1 MATEASTHGQAA
13 DAGRPTTG
21 TATSDTSAAPS
32 EIATVVA
39 SGSSPRLMLAFQP
52 AWQAAANSTT
62 AKTRESM
69 LRRAGESRRKIGP
82 WRTGCLTCSPVHR
95 PLLIIYCCDSPSKQ
109 IRLRG
114 RARAISDPSHSK
126 KATRSHYWEQGGR
139 HESQRRNPACNLL
152 VDDRRSGR
160 ARRQELVA
168 GRRQGDR
175 NKRGKFYPIWRHR
188 LDGRSRSKLRHA
200 GGELGLAAHRFQ
212 ELHRDHRLRE
222 QVLEGGACARAG

>member
-52 AWQAAANSTT
+52 AWHAAANSTV

-69 LRRAGESRRKIGP
+69 GVRENHGRRSVDRLPHLLAGSQAAADHLLLRPPEQA
-82 WRTGCLTCSPVHR
+82 
-95 PLLIIYCCDSPSKQ
+95 D
-109 IRLRG
+109 RLRE
-114 RARAISDPSHSK
+114 RSRAISDPSHSK
-126 KATRSHYWEQGGR
+126 KATRSHYSEQGGR

-152 VDDRRSGR
+152 VDGRRGGR

-175 NKRGKFYPIWRHR
+175 NKRGKFRPIWRHW
-188 LDGRSRSKLRHA
+188 LDGRGRSKLRHS